1 MDVISPDLNV
11 KMQQILSED
20 GKVLDEQNAPD
31 LSDDELKEM
40 YRWMLK
46 LRVYDGRAIKLN
58 RQGRL
63 GFYAPLGGQEACQVA
78 SMAAL
83 NKSDWLFPS
92 YRDIGAAMYHGMTIE
107 QAFLYSRG
115 QVGGARLADDVKMF
129 PPQIIIAGHLLHATG
144 AAQAGQYRG
153 EDFVTISFFGDGATS
168 QGDFHEALNYASVF
182 KLPTIFFCQNNQY
195 AISVP
200 LERQMNSETIAQR
213 ALAYDMAGLQI
224 DGNDPLAVYQA
235 TKEAADRA
243 RKGEG
248 PTLIEAVTYRLGPH
262 TMAGDDPKRYRA
274 KSEEEEW
281 REKKDPLKRFRTYLE
296 SKNLWSDEEEE
307 KTIEDM
313 MDAIAESIKKVE
325 KMDQGSVVDL
335 LDDVFEDMPPHVAEL
350 KETFAEAGGES

>member
-1 MDVISPDLNV
+1 MDVISPDLKV
-11 KMQQILSED
+11 KMQQILSPD
-20 GKVLDEQNAPD
+20 GQVQDEQNVPD
-31 LSDDELKEM
+31 LSDDALKDM

-83 NKSDWLFPS
+83 KKSDWLFPS
-92 YRDIGAAMYHGMTIE
+92 YRDMGAAMYHGMTLE

-115 QVGGARLADDVKMF
+115 QVGGISQDANIF
-129 PPQIIIAGHLLHATG
+129 PPQIIIAAHLLHASG
-144 AAQAGQYRG
+144 AAWATKLRE
-153 EDFVTISFFGDGATS
+153 EDHVAISFFGDGATS
-168 QGDFHEALNYASVF
+168 QGDFHEALNFASVF
-182 KLPTIFFCQNNQY
+182 NLPAIFFCQNNHY

-248 PTLIEAVTYRLGPH
+248 PTLIEAITYRLGPH
-262 TMAGDDPKRYRA
+262 TMSGDDPKRYREE
-274 KSEEEEW
+274 SEENEW
-281 REKKDPLKRFRTYLE
+281 RQRDPLKRFRTYLE
-296 SKNLWSDEEEE
+296 SKGLWSDEEEE
-307 KTIEDM
+307 KTIEEM
-313 MDAIAESIKKVE
+313 MEAISTDIKKVE
-325 KMDQGSVVDL
+325 KASNGSLGELFDNVYA
-335 LDDVFEDMPPHVAEL
+335 EMPPHIAEQ
-350 KETFAEAGGES
+350 KEAFAQAGGEA

>member
-1 MDVISPDLNV
+1 MDLISPDLKV
-11 KMQQILSED
+11 EMQQILPPD
-20 GKVLDEQNAPD
+20 GKVKDAQNVPN
-31 LSDDELKEM
+31 LSDDDLKEL

-46 LRVYDGRAIKLN
+46 LRVYDGRAIRLN

-83 NKSDWLFPS
+83 RKTDWLFPS
-92 YRDIGAAMYHGMTIE
+92 YRDMGAAMYHGMPLK

-115 QVGGARLADDVKMF
+115 QAGGGKIAEDLHMF

-144 AAQAGQYRG
+144 AAWTFKYRN
-153 EDFVTISFFGDGATS
+153 EDHVSICFFGDGATS

-182 KLPTIFFCQNNQY
+182 QLPTIFFCQNNHY

-200 LERQMNSETIAQR
+200 LERQMNSESIAQK

-224 DGNDPLAVYQA
+224 DGNDALAVYQA

-243 RKGEG
+243 RRGEG

-262 TMAGDDPKRYRA
+262 TMSGDDPKRYREQ
-274 KSEEEEW
+274 SEEERW
-281 REKKDPLKRFRTYLE
+281 REEKDPLKRFRTYLE
-296 SKNLWSDEEEE
+296 SKNLWSDEDEE
-307 KTIEDM
+307 KTISDM
-313 MDAIAESIKKVE
+313 MDTIADVIKEVE
-325 KMDQGSVVDL
+325 KMDKGAIADEI
-335 LDDVFEDMPPHVAEL
+335 DHVFAETPPHVAET
-350 KETFAEAGGES
+350 KAFAETGGES